1 MTAIVAAAWRV
12 VLRRAQANWPIL
24 GAAML
29 TILLA
34 TTLLSAGPIYAG
46 AVTLS
51 GLRRTLRDSPTTKA
65 NVEISIFSADGE
77 YPSVDKLTS
86 DTIPSAFATTGG
98 SVFRSGRSESFALP
112 TQPEGDVKNLAV
124 FSFFQ
129 SIQDHATI
137 VDGAWPQTSSGG
149 AVNAAIPDSTAKLLN
164 LNVGSTFTLVS
175 RRIETYAVDVN
186 IVGIYHVN
194 DTADPYW
201 WDDELDTKGVA
212 TGASF
217 VTYGPFVTTSQDFFS
232 HQGGLAA
239 QVSWRIY
246 PNFDNLTVSE
256 VSSLI
261 GGVET
266 LQPRLNF
273 NRDANDQFQ
282 VSTSLN
288 QILRTAQKSLLVTRS
303 GVLIV
308 TVQLAI
314 LAGYALLLTSNLLV
328 DQRRVET
335 GLLHSRGA
343 SITQIVTMALMEA
356 LILALPAAIAGPW
369 LAALSLRIFNH
380 IGPLASISL
389 PVNPEVTRDAYA
401 LACVSAFGCVVAL
414 GLPMLQ
420 SARTFVQARASRGRQ
435 ASQGLAQR
443 AGIDLLLLAVAVLAY
458 WQLSRYRG
466 PITQTVQGRLG
477 IDPFLV
483 AAPAIGLVAG
493 AIIALRI
500 VPLLAR
506 VIDHAATRQRGLVAA
521 LGAWQVSRRPLRYAR
536 SALLLMIAIA
546 IGFFALSYGSTWEL
560 SQKDQANYQVGADVR
575 ISPDIRIGSS
585 IPQFDLPQ
593 AQRQVDGVN
602 GTMATNADTF
612 EVSRAVGSGQILALD
627 AAQAPS
633 IVAFRPDLSEK
644 SLADLMQPLSSK
656 RPTIPAVDIPGT
668 PQQLAF
674 GVSVAL
680 DPLPPDTPT
689 DRRGTDIS
697 PSLDLVLQDATG
709 LLFRATV
716 GRIDS
721 SGSTQRLIVPLAY
734 RMANGDVATPTYPL
748 KLVAFDFNI
757 VPLRGVARTGTF
769 QLNDVMGNDQ
779 LTGDIWTNIPVD
791 WSGFGWSTSEVGLSL
806 VPSIQPAAGAPNGG
820 FAAGFNTGAARG
832 NGIFPLTYALRPNG
846 DRPSMAMT
854 AVVNSTFLK
863 ETESKVGDTIS
874 VDLADSRR
882 EVTIAGAVTTFPTLD
897 PDKPAVVVDFPTL
910 VIQQYEY
917 NGRILDPE
925 EWWLSTAP
933 GKSDFVATALQQ
945 PPYSSPKAQ
954 TRSDRNLTLRTDPVA
969 LGIIGA
975 LSLGFV
981 AAALFAAIG
990 FAVSS
995 AVSARERLT
1004 EFALLRALG
1013 LSTRQLSSWL
1023 TLENGLLVFF
1033 SMLSGTMLGLLLAFF
1048 ILPLVSLTQAAVQT
1062 VPAITV
1068 VIPWRSIILL
1078 EATSLVALAIVVI
1091 VLASMLRRIG
1101 LGSSLRLGEE

>member
-12 VLRRAQANWPIL
+12 ILRRAQANWPIL

-51 GLRRTLRDSPTTKA
+51 GLRRTLHDSPITQA
-65 NVEISIFSADGE
+65 NVQVSIFSGNGE
-77 YPSVDKLTS
+77 YPSVDKLVS
-86 DTIPSAFATTGG
+86 DTVPGAFSTTGG
-98 SVFRSGRSESFALP
+98 TIVRTGRSESFALP
-112 TQPEGDVKNLAV
+112 DQPPDTVKNLAV
-124 FSFFQ
+124 FAFFQ
-129 SIQDHATI
+129 NIEQHATI
-137 VDGAWPQTSSGG
+137 VDGAWPQTSTSGP
-149 AVNAAIPDSTAKLLN
+149 VDVAIPESTAQLLN
-164 LNVGSTFTLVS
+164 LKVGSTFNVVS
-175 RRIETYAVDVN
+175 RRIATYTVDVH
-186 IVGIYHVN
+186 IVGIYHIN
-194 DTADPYW
+194 AASDPYW
-201 WDDELDTKGVA
+201 WEDPLDTNGVSS
-212 TGASF
+212 GASF
-217 VTYGPFVTTSQDFFS
+217 VTYGPFVTTTDTFFS

-239 QVSWRIY
+239 QVFWRIY

-256 VSSLI
+256 VSRLI
-261 GGVET
+261 AGVEN
-266 LQPRLNF
+266 LEAQLNF
-273 NRDANDQFQ
+273 RRDANDQFQ
-282 VSTSLN
+282 VDTSLN

-343 SITQIVTMALMEA
+343 STTQIVTMALMEA

-380 IGPLASISL
+380 IGPLATISL

-401 LACVSAFGCVVAL
+401 LAFVSAFGCVLAL

-443 AGIDLLLLAVAVLAY
+443 AGIDLLMVAVAILGY

-493 AIIALRI
+493 AIIALRV

-506 VIDHAATRQRGLVAA
+506 IIDIAAARQRGLVAA

-546 IGFFALSYGSTWEL
+546 IGLFALSYGSTWEL
-560 SQKDQANYQVGADVR
+560 SQQDQANYQIGADVR
-575 ISPDIRIGSS
+575 LSPDIRIGSA
-585 IPQFDLPQ
+585 IPQVDLAQ
-593 AQRQVDGVN
+593 AQGQVDGIKA
-602 GTMATNADTF
+602 TMATNADTF
-612 EVSRAVGSGQILALD
+612 DVSRSAGSGQILALD
-627 AAQAPS
+627 AAQAAS
-633 IVAFRPDLSEK
+633 IVPFRPDLSAQ
-644 SLADLMQPLSSK
+644 SLPNLMQTLSSK
-656 RPTIPAVDIPGT
+656 RPILPAVDVPGT

-674 GVSVAL
+674 DVKIAL
-680 DPLPPDTPT
+680 DPLPPTQSPPRNTNIAPTLEIVVEDAHSMLYRLQVGNITP
-689 DRRGTDIS
+689 DGT
-697 PSLDLVLQDATG
+697 V
-709 LLFRATV
+709 
-716 GRIDS
+716 
-721 SGSTQRLIVPLAY
+721 QRLVVPLAY
-734 RMANGDVATPTYPL
+734 RMNNGKIALPSYPL
-748 KLVAFDFNI
+748 KLVSLDFGVI
-757 VPLRGVARTGTF
+757 PLSGIARTGTF
-769 QLNDVMGNDQ
+769 ELQDVVADEQLDGSN
-779 LTGDIWTNIPVD
+779 WTPMPFD
-791 WSGFGWSTSEVGLSL
+791 WTKFTWSINEVGLAQP
-806 VPSIQPAAGAPNGG
+806 PSIQPAGQPAPGG
-820 FAAGFNTGAARG
+820 FVEKFSAGAARG
-832 NGIFPLTYALRPNG
+832 NGIFPLTFSLQPNG
-846 DRPSMAMT
+846 ERPPAAMA
-854 AVVNSTFLK
+854 AIVNSTFLTS
-863 ETESKVGDTIS
+863 TESHVGDTVSLDIADQRRS
-874 VDLADSRR
+874 VNIIG
-882 EVTIAGAVTTFPTLD
+882 VVQTFPTLD
-897 PDKPAVVVDFPTL
+897 AAQPAVIVDFPTL
-910 VIQQYEY
+910 LVQQYEY

-925 EWWLSTAP
+925 EWWLSTAN
-933 GKSDFVATALQQ
+933 GKSDSVASALEA
-945 PPYSSPKAQ
+945 PPYSSPRLVTLA
-954 TRSDRNLTLRTDPVA
+954 DRTVSLRTDPVA
-969 LGIIGA
+969 LGILGA

-1033 SMLSGTMLGLLLAFF
+1033 SMASGTALGLLLAFF

-1062 VPAITV
+1062 VPGIIV
-1068 VIPWRSIILL
+1068 VIPWRSVIIL
-1078 EATSLVALAIVVI
+1078 EATSLVALAVVVL